1 MALSLQS
8 GLTLAGSAAIAHDL
22 YAVVL
27 KDGKADPEKE
37 LKLSRI
43 VVFVIGVIS
52 ILTGIAFETQN
63 IAVVTTFALALAA
76 SVNFP
81 LLLLAMYWKGMSS
94 RGAVIGGSLTL
105 VLTLVLI
112 TFSQNVWVEVLG
124 HEEALVPLVYP
135 TVFSMPVGFFLIW
148 LFSIL
153 DNSQQSQMEQGRF
166 VEQFVRSETGLGAHQ
181 ASQHSLI

>member
-1 MALSLQS
+1 
-8 GLTLAGSAAIAHDL
+8 
-22 YAVVL
+22 
-27 KDGKADPEKE
+27 
-37 LKLSRI
+37 

-124 HEEALVPLVYP
+124 HEEALVP
-135 TVFSMPVGFFLIW
+135 S
-148 LFSIL
+148 
-153 DNSQQSQMEQGRF
+153 
-166 VEQFVRSETGLGAHQ
+166 
-181 ASQHSLI
+181 